1 MDPSVLIDIVEPA
14 ARVLLVVQR
23 FPATDLPASGFYAE
37 YARHVRRIEAL
48 CRQGTRIVSRISK
61 APKYFV
67 SLKGATISLNN
78 TIEQRRAKH
87 SHAWCNDIMKPC
99 SIDKS

>member
-61 APKYFV
+61 APKFILFPSKVPRYHLIIQLSNV
-67 SLKGATISLNN
+67 EQNTAMHGATTS
-78 TIEQRRAKH
+78 
-87 SHAWCNDIMKPC
+87 
-99 SIDKS
+99 